1 METKNCKDCKLDLD
15 VSNFSKISMI
25 CQKCKDVRK
34 YQSNKKYQ
42 EEHKDKVAE
51 NKHKYFINNREKI
64 NEKKKIHWEKV
75 DAERISKRILREQ
88 AKLDELIEYEEVAVV
103 DDQNNI
109 ITVLDV

>member
-25 CQKCKDVRK
+25 CRKCKAVRK
-34 YQSNKKYQ
+34 YQAGKKYQ
-42 EEHKDKVAE
+42 EEHRDKVAE
-51 NKHKYFINNREKI
+51 YKHKYFINNREKI

-75 DAERISKRILREQ
+75 DAERIAKRILREQ
-88 AKLDELIEYEEVAVV
+88 AKLDELIEYEVVAVV

-109 ITVLDV
+109 IAVFDV

>member
-1 METKNCKDCKLDLD
+1 MEIKNCKDCKLDLD

-25 CQKCKDVRK
+25 CLKCKAVRK
-34 YQSNKKYQ
+34 CTSKKKYQ
-42 EEHKDKVAE
+42 EAHAKDIAIY
-51 NKHKYFINNREKI
+51 KHNYFINNREKI